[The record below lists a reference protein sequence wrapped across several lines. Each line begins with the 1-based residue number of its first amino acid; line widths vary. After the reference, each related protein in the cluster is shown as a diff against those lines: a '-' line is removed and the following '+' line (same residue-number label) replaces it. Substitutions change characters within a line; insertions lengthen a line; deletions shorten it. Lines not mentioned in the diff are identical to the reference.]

1 MSETTD
7 KIVKDILESY
17 REDQLTTQIDKSSQ
31 PNRAVVVDVLESI
44 RKLVF
49 PGFFEV
55 KNLRSEY
62 IEYYVGELVEDI
74 KYHLSK
80 QMMKAYLCCEPSS
93 CGFAEA
99 IELEVGSK
107 CDEFLSRIG
116 KIREYLET
124 DVQAAY
130 DGDPAAYS
138 MEEIIYS
145 YPGIYAITV
154 YRIAHELFTMGVP
167 LIPRIMTEHAHG
179 LTGIDIHPGA
189 AIDKYFFIDHGT
201 GIVIGETTTI
211 GHHVKIYQGVTLG
224 GLSTKGGQAIKG
236 KKRHP
241 DIQNYVT
248 IYSGASILGGET
260 VIGEGSTIGGNA
272 FVTSSVPANTTV
284 LMKNPEL
291 IYKS

>member
-107 CDEFLSRIG
+107 CDEFLMTAIPPLTAWKRLFTP
-116 KIREYLET
+116 IREST
-124 DVQAAY
+124 
-130 DGDPAAYS
+130 PS
-138 MEEIIYS
+138 
-145 YPGIYAITV
+145 P
-154 YRIAHELFTMGVP
+154 FT
-167 LIPRIMTEHAHG
+167 G
-179 LTGIDIHPGA
+179 LPMNCLPWV
-189 AIDKYFFIDHGT
+189 F
-201 GIVIGETTTI
+201 
-211 GHHVKIYQGVTLG
+211 L
-224 GLSTKGGQAIKG
+224 
-236 KKRHP
+236 
-241 DIQNYVT
+241 
-248 IYSGASILGGET
+248 
-260 VIGEGSTIGGNA
+260 
-272 FVTSSVPANTTV
+272 
-284 LMKNPEL
+284 
-291 IYKS
+291 

>member
-62 IEYYVGELVEDI
+62 IEYYVGERVEDI

>member
-130 DGDPAAYS
+130 DGDPAAYR

-145 YPGIYAITV
+145 YP
-154 YRIAHELFTMGVP
+154 
-167 LIPRIMTEHAHG
+167 
-179 LTGIDIHPGA
+179 
-189 AIDKYFFIDHGT
+189 
-201 GIVIGETTTI
+201 
-211 GHHVKIYQGVTLG
+211 
-224 GLSTKGGQAIKG
+224 
-236 KKRHP
+236 
-241 DIQNYVT
+241 
-248 IYSGASILGGET
+248 
-260 VIGEGSTIGGNA
+260 
-272 FVTSSVPANTTV
+272 
-284 LMKNPEL
+284 
-291 IYKS
+291 

>member
-7 KIVKDILESY
+7 KIVKDIFESY

>member
-1 MSETTD
+1 
-7 KIVKDILESY
+7 
-17 REDQLTTQIDKSSQ
+17 
-31 PNRAVVVDVLESI
+31 
-44 RKLVF
+44 
-49 PGFFEV
+49 
-55 KNLRSEY
+55 
-62 IEYYVGELVEDI
+62 
-74 KYHLSK
+74 
-80 QMMKAYLCCEPSS
+80 MMKAYLCCDPSS

-99 IELEVGSK
+99 IETEVAMK
-107 CDEFLSRIG
+107 CDEFLGTIG

-154 YRIAHELFTMGVP
+154 YRIAHELFVMGVP

-189 AIDKYFFIDHGT
+189 TIDKYFFIDHGT

-241 DIQNYVT
+241 DIQDYVT
-248 IYSGASILGGET
+248 IFFRRFDSGRRDGHRRRFHYRRQRFCNFVRTSEHY
-260 VIGEGSTIGGNA
+260 GSD
-272 FVTSSVPANTTV
+272 
-284 LMKNPEL
+284 E
-291 IYKS
+291 KSGVSL

>member
-189 AIDKYFFIDHGT
+189 AIDKSFFIDHCT